1 MEIILI
7 FISGVLAIFVS
18 GYVTSSFF
26 RWKKRHEIIL
36 HFEKY
41 MTLLQYFMSKAY
53 DIIHKD
59 RILIYSI
66 EAMKI
71 SESEFSVISYDYA
84 KLVIKLMGPNIFE
97 DFIFYYGNQD
107 TLIFNLVEYFNLR
120 YEDDEVRNAALENL
134 TQSDQG
140 EESIQNG

>member
-7 FISGVLAIFVS
+7 FISGVLAIFVA
-18 GYVTSSFF
+18 GYILSSFF
-26 RWKKRHEIIL
+26 RWKKRHEIVL

-71 SESEFSVISYDYA
+71 SESEFSTISYDYA